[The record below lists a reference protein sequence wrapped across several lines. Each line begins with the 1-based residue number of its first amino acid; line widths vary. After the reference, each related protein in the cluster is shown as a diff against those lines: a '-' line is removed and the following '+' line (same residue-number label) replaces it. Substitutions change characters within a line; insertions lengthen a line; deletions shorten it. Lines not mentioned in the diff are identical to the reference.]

1 MFMFYKVDVFCINV
15 TKADVYFIV
24 VAVSN
29 RITSNH
35 KANTVHLIN
44 MQHLH
49 RG

>member
-1 MFMFYKVDVFCINV
+1 MFYKVHVFCINV

-24 VAVSN
+24 VAVTNKIKSN
-29 RITSNH
+29 L
-35 KANTVHLIN
+35 KANTVYLIN